1 MRKLIMWNM
10 VTLDGLFEGAQPWDL
25 DFHNT
30 GWGDDLQRFVNEQMS
45 TADLLLFGR
54 VTYEGMA
61 QYWAT
66 ATGETADHMNG
77 IQKVVFSRTLTSA
90 DWTNA
95 RLVSTD
101 AAEEVT
107 RLKQQPGKDILVFG
121 SAELCASLS
130 RAGLIDEYR
139 LGLNPVV
146 LGQGT
151 PLFKPGTE
159 QTKMRLLQ
167 ARPLDTGCVLLFY
180 APEPAVDGTTAA

>member
-10 VTLDGLFEGAQPWDL
+10 VTLDGFFEGTHPWDI
-25 DFHNT
+25 DFHEV
-30 GWGDDLQRFVNEQMS
+30 GWGEELQRFSTEQMS

-61 QYWAT
+61 QYWT
-66 ATGETADHMNG
+66 SATGETADQMNG

-90 DWTNA
+90 DWANS

-101 AAEEVT
+101 AAEEVA
-107 RLKQQPGKDILVFG
+107 RLKQEPGNDILVFG
-121 SAELCASLS
+121 SADLCASLT

-139 LGLNPVV
+139 LGVNPIV
-146 LGQGT
+146 LGQGN
-151 PLFKPGTE
+151 PLFKPGTA
-159 QTKMRLLQ
+159 QMKMRLLE

-180 APEPAVDGTTAA
+180 APASA

>member
-10 VTLDGLFEGAQPWDL
+10 VTLDGYFEGAQRWDI

-30 GWGDDLQRFVNEQMS
+30 GWGDELQQFSNEQMS

-61 QYWAT
+61 QYWPTAKGAT
-66 ATGETADHMNG
+66 AERMNS

-90 DWTNA
+90 DWANT

-101 AAEEVT
+101 AAEEVA
-107 RLKQQPGKDILVFG
+107 RLKQEPGGDILVLG
-121 SAELCASLS
+121 SADLCASLS

-139 LGLNPVV
+139 LGLNPIA
-146 LGQGT
+146 LGQGN
-151 PLFKPGTE
+151 PLFKAETG
-159 QTKMRLLQ
+159 QMKMRLLE
-167 ARPLDTGCVLLFY
+167 ARPLKTGAVLLFY
-180 APEPAVDGTTAA
+180 APEPVA